1 LNRFITVTERARK
14 SEGNIERFLKNL
26 IGHVL
31 ALFSLAPSGPLPGD
45 GRGYKG
51 LDDRQDGSR
60 HRETSALFVSIHESG
75 GKFENGMR
83 RNKYHAETLLS

>member
-1 LNRFITVTERARK
+1 VEGRGTTCPLHLNRFITVTERARK

-51 LDDRQDGSR
+51 LDDSQDGSR
-60 HRETSALFVSIHESG
+60 HREHQPCLCPFTE
-75 GKFENGMR
+75 
-83 RNKYHAETLLS
+83 AEVNLKTE